1 MCAPTWVGNRKTGT
15 HPPRCV
21 QRGDMREFD
30 RRGWPEPPRTLW
42 GEVCDILGTWIE
54 VTFAAAG
61 IGVAV
66 AIMLV
71 GLLWAILVALAPY
84 IVATAVLL
92 WLIGVL

>member
-1 MCAPTWVGNRKTGT
+1 
-15 HPPRCV
+15 
-21 QRGDMREFD
+21 MREFD

-42 GEVCDILGTWIE
+42 GELCDILGTWIAM
-54 VTFAAAG
+54 VFAALG
-61 IGVAV
+61 IMVAV
-66 AIMLV
+66 GIMLI